1 MTVALLQ
8 GQQLPTTDL
17 PLADHAAVRAY
28 AAASGDDNPLHQDIE
43 TAQQAGFSDVLVP
56 GLMVQGQMAE
66 VLAQWL
72 PEARIEAF
80 EARFVLPVTAG
91 SPLRL
96 EGRVAALRAD
106 GVAILRLKAM
116 LGAQVAVLGAATIW
130 QGQSGPVQSDL

>member
-1 MTVALLQ
+1 MTAALSQ
-8 GQQLPTTDL
+8 GQRMPTTDL
-17 PLADHAAVRAY
+17 PLADHAAITAY

-43 TAQQAGFSDVLVP
+43 TAQQAGFPDVLVP

-72 PEARIEAF
+72 PDARIDAF

-116 LGAQVAVLGAATIW
+116 LGAQVAVLGEAVIR
-130 QGQSGPVQSDL
+130 QGHSRPMQNDL